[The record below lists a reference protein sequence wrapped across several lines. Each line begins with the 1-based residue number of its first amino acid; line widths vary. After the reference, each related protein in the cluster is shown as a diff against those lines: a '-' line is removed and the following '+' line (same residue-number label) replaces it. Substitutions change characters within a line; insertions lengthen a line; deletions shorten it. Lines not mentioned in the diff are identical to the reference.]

1 MKSINV
7 IFIFMAL
14 LLSAGMRAEERVVIN
29 DNIEATVQSGV
40 IPISI
45 NCDDVKLGAMVRAA
59 LNAHG
64 AFSVRNG
71 SSVKLNIG
79 RTALTAAVA
88 CDNAR
93 FNFQDTIEGRDEE
106 DLAMKVADAAVV
118 GLGRMW
124 QLKPM
129 FAKTKIAFVSTS
141 SGHSEIYT
149 TNLIYSRIRRITD
162 FKNTSISPRWSA
174 DAGKIYFVSS
184 MRTGFPEIFTTK
196 GTGDLQK
203 VITDV
208 RGALGGA
215 NCGPDGRIAFAS
227 SNKGGSMDIYVA
239 GGAGE
244 GPRRVIATADV
255 DADPSWSP
263 DGSKIVL
270 TSGPSGRPGIYV
282 SSASG
287 GSLTRLSTGY
297 SYCTEPR
304 WNPKDPAQ
312 IIFTFQSGRLG
323 LAVADIT
330 KGEIVAVPTTSPLN
344 LSHASW
350 CADGRHV
357 VATQATKTTSH
368 LVIVDTKSGKTTRL
382 TDAKMGNCSEPDCWV
397 SKN

>member
-1 MKSINV
+1 
-7 IFIFMAL
+7 
-14 LLSAGMRAEERVVIN
+14 
-29 DNIEATVQSGV
+29 
-40 IPISI
+40 
-45 NCDDVKLGAMVRAA
+45 
-59 LNAHG
+59 
-64 AFSVRNG
+64 
-71 SSVKLNIG
+71 
-79 RTALTAAVA
+79 VA

-129 FAKTKIAFVSTS
+129 FAKTKITFVSTS

-323 LAVADIT
+323 LAVADLT

>member
-227 SNKGGSMDIYVA
+227 SNKGSMDIYVA

>member
-7 IFIFMAL
+7 IFIFVAV
-14 LLSAGMRAEERVVIN
+14 LLSTGMRAEERVVIN

-45 NCDDVKLGAMVRAA
+45 NCDDPTLGAMVRAA

-93 FNFQDTIEGRDEE
+93 FNFQDTVEARDEE
-106 DLAMKVADAAVV
+106 DLAMKVADAAIV
-118 GLGRMW
+118 GLGRAW

-129 FAKTKIAFVSTS
+129 FAGTKIAFVSS
-141 SGHSEIYT
+141 FSGHSEIYT

-196 GTGDLQK
+196 GAGDLQK

-215 NCGPDGRIAFAS
+215 SCGPDGRIAFAS
-227 SNKGGSMDIYVA
+227 SNKGSMDIYVA

-270 TSGPSGRPGIYV
+270 TSGPLGRPGIYV

-287 GSLTRLSTGY
+287 GSLSRLSTGY

-357 VATQATKTTSH
+357 VATQATKTTSF

-397 SKN
+397 SRN

>member
-1 MKSINV
+1 
-7 IFIFMAL
+7 MAL

-45 NCDDVKLGAMVRAA
+45 NCDDAKLGAMVRAA